1 MASFLERTQNLI
13 DDHQD
18 RQASAEIAKQ
28 RAESL
33 GETRD
38 ALLGKVLE
46 LQHSYRDEL
55 AVAAGPEAR
64 KAIHSSYAARFEG
77 INDAFTVLRQAE
89 PGITTKIDGDELRRD
104 AERHAELQAGLRA
117 YEESLSQTRNSHSKG
132 LSRTVDGAGFSY

>member
-18 RQASAEIAKQ
+18 RQASAEIVKQ

-46 LQHSYRDEL
+46 LQHSYRHEL
-55 AVAAGPEAR
+55 AVATGPEAR
-64 KAIHSSYAARFEG
+64 KGIHARYEARFEG

-89 PGITTKIDGDELRRD
+89 PGITTKIDRDELRRE
-104 AERHAELQAGLRA
+104 AERHAEQQARLRA
-117 YEESLSQTRNSHSKG
+117 YEELLSQTRHSHSHG
-132 LSRTVDGAGFSY
+132 LSRTTDGTGFSY